1 MNHRLATVGFACAA
15 LALIGTVAC
24 GSSTPAAAPPAT
36 TTETTAPP
44 PGPAPTL
51 APAPAS
57 ASAPAAASAP
67 ASASARTDG
76 GAAPQGEVVTT
87 VGVTSVSNEISTPKV
102 SSPDAV
108 IATLRPKFN
117 ACYQAGLKKDPK
129 LAGSVTLS
137 AKIEKDGTVSAVTPK
152 VPEGLN
158 PAVLKCLTDHVK
170 TANFAP
176 SGGMS
181 YATSLDIPVRFA
193 TN

>member
-1 MNHRLATVGFACAA
+1 M
-15 LALIGTVAC
+15 LISLT
-24 GSSTPAAAPPAT
+24 
-36 TTETTAPP
+36 
-44 PGPAPTL
+44 
-51 APAPAS
+51 
-57 ASAPAAASAP
+57 
-67 ASASARTDG
+67 SARATG
-76 GAAPQGEVVTT
+76 TQPTAL
-87 VGVTSVSNEISTPKV
+87 
-102 SSPDAV
+102 SPLIRPLKSPA